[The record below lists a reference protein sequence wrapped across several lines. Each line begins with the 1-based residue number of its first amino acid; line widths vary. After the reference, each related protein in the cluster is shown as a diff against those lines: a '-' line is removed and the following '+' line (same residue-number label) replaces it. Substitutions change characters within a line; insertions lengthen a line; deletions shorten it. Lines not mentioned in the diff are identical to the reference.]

1 MDERPARTPPPA
13 APAPARF
20 DALDRLTWLGPRRAL
35 VAIIAGLALSFF
47 AFGYFAIYWRNADM
61 DFMVIYNAFLL
72 NDGKPQHFFDHPAYL
87 TILSVK
93 AAFQLLHA
101 LGLLDAYTLSAIPSA
116 RDPAAFDSAM
126 TQAVRAGRLVAW
138 LTATG
143 FVLIF
148 AALMRRIVRDW
159 RVAMLATMAFAF
171 SGGIAVHI
179 RILRS
184 EMISAGC
191 LITALLL
198 LIVIGRHASR
208 WRPLWLAVA
217 GALCTLG
224 LENKVNAVLLIA
236 ALPVALLPFG
246 GPDSASTEFW
256 RRTAGWGA
264 ALLLALA
271 AVASISAAWPIIAAG
286 LDPAAV
292 QAAGLTALFGRPGT
306 YQALLLLWIVAGMIT
321 FAAVWRVSPAETL
334 AAICTA
340 LGGAA
345 LALLALKLSY
355 NINNVVTVFNP
366 LEKAMMYVDPTTVRA
381 ADGGMSGAIWL
392 LLDGVR
398 QVLARW
404 SFVLHSSA
412 RPAVFLTWLIIPG
425 LVVAWR
431 RGEHQATI
439 QAAVLLLIALGID
452 AIGVR
457 RNLKTEY
464 FVFTDPLI
472 ILAGAV
478 LLERMTDLGLRRWAY
493 PIGASLALLHV
504 VLAHAEPVHYLM
516 KRSGKAEVCLWNAQ
530 YLPLLPLPW
539 CANPPPRP

>member
-1 MDERPARTPPPA
+1 MDENPARIPLSATS
-13 APAPARF
+13 APVRF
-20 DALDRLTWLGPRRAL
+20 DALDRLTWLGPRGAL
-35 VAIIAGLALSFF
+35 VAIIAGLTLSFF
-47 AFGYFAIYWRNADM
+47 ALGYFAIYWRNADM
-61 DFMVIYNAFLL
+61 DFMVVYNAFLL

-116 RDPAAFDSAM
+116 NDPAAFEAAM
-126 TQAVRAGRLVAW
+126 THAVRAGRLVAW

-143 FVLIF
+143 CLLIF

-159 RVAMLATMAFAF
+159 RVAMLATFAFAF
-171 SGGIAVHI
+171 SGGIAVHV

-191 LITALLL
+191 LVIALLL
-198 LIVIGRHASR
+198 LIVVGRRASQ
-208 WRPLWLAVA
+208 WRPLWLAMA
-217 GALCTLG
+217 GALCVLG

-256 RRTAGWGA
+256 RRSGGWG
-264 ALLLALA
+264 LALAFAVA

-286 LDPAAV
+286 LDPTAV

-306 YQALLLLWIVAGMIT
+306 YQALLLLWIVAGMIA
-321 FAAVWRVSPAETL
+321 FATVWRISPAETL
-334 AAICTA
+334 AAICA
-340 LGGAA
+340 AFAGAA

-355 NINNVVTVFNP
+355 NINNVIAVFNP
-366 LEKAMMYVDPTTVRA
+366 LEKAMTYADPATARA
-381 ADGGMSGAIWL
+381 ADGGLTGALWL

-398 QVLARW
+398 LALARW
-404 SFVLHSSA
+404 TFVLHSSA
-412 RPAVFLTWLIIPG
+412 RPTIFLTWLIIPG

-431 RGEHQATI
+431 RGERQATI
-439 QAAVLLLIALGID
+439 QAAILLLIALGID
-452 AIGVR
+452 AIGIR

-464 FVFTDPLI
+464 FIFTDPLI

-478 LLERMTDLGLRRWAY
+478 LLDRMTDLGLRRWAY

-504 VLAHAEPVHYLM
+504 VLANAEPVHYLL
-516 KRSGKAEVCLWNAQ
+516 KQSGKVEICVWTAD
-530 YLPLLPLPW
+530 YLPLLPPPW
-539 CANPPPRP
+539 CASPPRS